1 MSLTLQSPPR
11 AMGSVSMQNMSPVG
25 FSGSSLHTNPLQQG
39 FRGIPARAGSDEA
52 HMWLPAV
59 WQPGGTK
66 VLDLAEDSIC
76 NSLTSI
82 GVNRQGEA
90 DEEDDGEVHHVASVV
105 RRIAIRREDSWD
117 LYNRVV

>member
-1 MSLTLQSPPR
+1 MLIETSVMSLTLQSPPR

-59 WQPGGTK
+59 WQPGETKCLILLKIQYSK
-66 VLDLAEDSIC
+66 VLPLSASTDRER
-76 NSLTSI
+76 LT
-82 GVNRQGEA
+82 RRTM
-90 DEEDDGEVHHVASVV
+90 V
-105 RRIAIRREDSWD
+105 RYIM
-117 LYNRVV
+117 LQV